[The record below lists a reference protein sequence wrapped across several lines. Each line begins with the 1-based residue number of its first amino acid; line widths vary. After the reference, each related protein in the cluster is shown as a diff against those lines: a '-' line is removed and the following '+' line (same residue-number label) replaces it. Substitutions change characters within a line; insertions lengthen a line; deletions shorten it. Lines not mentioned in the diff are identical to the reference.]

1 MNLLVLES
9 VLKKYQQKI
18 AVDNVSFSVPKGS
31 IFGLLGPNGAG
42 KTSIIRIITAIT
54 KADSGNVFF
63 DGHLL
68 SPQHRMQIGYMPEE
82 RGLYKK
88 MKVGEQLLYLS
99 RLKGLSKKVAK
110 EKIDYWYNKFDIS
123 SWHNKR
129 VEELSKGMQQKI
141 QFIATVIHE
150 PLLLIL
156 DEPFS
161 GLDPVNANLIRDEI
175 LELKNK
181 GTSIIFSTHRME
193 QVEQI
198 CEEIVLINN
207 GKNVLNGK
215 VSDIRQQF
223 KEMLF
228 EVEFNGFFAE
238 SIESVAEIV
247 SISEQ
252 KVILK
257 LNEGVSSNKLLSEL
271 ILKEIQIV
279 SFREILPSL
288 NEIFIKTVQNK

>member
-1 MNLLVLES
+1 
-9 VLKKYQQKI
+9 
-18 AVDNVSFSVPKGS
+18 
-31 IFGLLGPNGAG
+31 
-42 KTSIIRIITAIT
+42 
-54 KADSGNVFF
+54 
-63 DGHLL
+63 
-68 SPQHRMQIGYMPEE
+68 
-82 RGLYKK
+82 
-88 MKVGEQLLYLS
+88 
-99 RLKGLSKKVAK
+99 
-110 EKIDYWYNKFDIS
+110 
-123 SWHNKR
+123 
-129 VEELSKGMQQKI
+129 
-141 QFIATVIHE
+141 
-150 PLLLIL
+150 
-156 DEPFS
+156 
-161 GLDPVNANLIRDEI
+161 
-175 LELKNK
+175 
-181 GTSIIFSTHRME
+181 ME

>member
-1 MNLLVLES
+1 
-9 VLKKYQQKI
+9 
-18 AVDNVSFSVPKGS
+18 
-31 IFGLLGPNGAG
+31 
-42 KTSIIRIITAIT
+42 
-54 KADSGNVFF
+54 
-63 DGHLL
+63 
-68 SPQHRMQIGYMPEE
+68 MQIGYMPEE

-198 CEEIVLINN
+198 CEEIVLIHE

-215 VSDIRQQF
+215 VSEIKHQF
-223 KEMLF
+223 KEHLF
-228 EVEFNGFFAE
+228 EVEFKGNFDNA
-238 SIESVAEIV
+238 IDAVALPVSV
-247 SISEQ
+247 SEG
-252 KVILK
+252 KAVLK
-257 LNEGVSSNKLLSEL
+257 LNDGTSPNKLLIEMISRD
-271 ILKEIQIV
+271 IEII

-288 NEIFIKTVQNK
+288 NEIFIKTVQK

>member
-1 MNLLVLES
+1 
-9 VLKKYQQKI
+9 
-18 AVDNVSFSVPKGS
+18 
-31 IFGLLGPNGAG
+31 
-42 KTSIIRIITAIT
+42 
-54 KADSGNVFF
+54 
-63 DGHLL
+63 
-68 SPQHRMQIGYMPEE
+68 
-82 RGLYKK
+82 
-88 MKVGEQLLYLS
+88 
-99 RLKGLSKKVAK
+99 
-110 EKIDYWYNKFDIS
+110 
-123 SWHNKR
+123 
-129 VEELSKGMQQKI
+129 MQQKI

-228 EVEFNGFFAE
+228 EVEFNGNFAE